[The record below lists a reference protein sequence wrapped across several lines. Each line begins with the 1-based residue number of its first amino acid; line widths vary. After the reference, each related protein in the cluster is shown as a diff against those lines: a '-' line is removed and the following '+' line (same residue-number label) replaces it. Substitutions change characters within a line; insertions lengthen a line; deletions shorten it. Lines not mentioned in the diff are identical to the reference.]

1 MAFIKKPIKKIWLYL
16 SFLLGSIFALITAN
30 GIFSGT
36 SPYNLSELKNKAE
49 CVFSLSGTISSAE
62 AASNCWT
69 TKTVPP
75 APPPGCEGC
84 GGCGCGD
91 GGGGG
96 SSSGCCCFNDGGG
109 GCN

>member
-69 TKTVPP
+69 TET
-75 APPPGCEGC
+75 ATAPPGCEGC
-84 GGCGCGD
+84 GCACGD

-96 SSSGCCCFNDGGG
+96 SSSGCCCCNDGGG
-109 GCN
+109 GCR

>member
-16 SFLLGSIFALITAN
+16 SFLLGSVFALITAN

-36 SPYNLSELKNKAE
+36 SSYNLSELKNKAE
-49 CVFSLSGTISSAE
+49 CIFNLSGTISSAE

-69 TKTVPP
+69 TQT
-75 APPPGCEGC
+75 APPGCEGC
-84 GGCGCGD
+84 GCACGD

-96 SSSGCCCFNDGGG
+96 SSSGCCCCNDGGG